1 MPAQR
6 RTHLDA
12 LAIAS
17 LLLCAALWGLN
28 QTATKV
34 AVAEIP
40 PLLQAALRSSGAA
53 VLLGAWAGVRDIP
66 LRPDAGAPSTLWP
79 GLAAGTL
86 FALEFGCIF
95 VGLQYTSASR
105 MAVLIYLAPF
115 FVALGM
121 PWIAPAERLRGGQL
135 AGLVVAFAGVA
146 IALGESFTAG
156 TQGGPRQWWGDALGV
171 AGAALWAG
179 TTLTIRAT
187 KLSAA
192 PAEQTLMYQLLVSA
206 VLLGLAGWLAGETWP
221 EHASRLAWGAL
232 AFQTVVVTFASY
244 LLWFWL
250 VRHYPATQISSF
262 TLFTP
267 IFGLAAGVGLLGE
280 PLTLRLVLAVA
291 AVSGGIALVGR
302 RPRAG

>member
-1 MPAQR
+1 MTER

-12 LAIAS
+12 LAVAS

-40 PLLQAALRSSGAA
+40 PLLQAALRSAGAA
-53 VLLGAWAGVRDIP
+53 VLLTAWAGARRID
-66 LRPDAGAPSTLWP
+66 LRPGNGTLRP
-79 GLAAGTL
+79 GLLAGLL

-95 VGLQYTSASR
+95 VGLTYTSASR
-105 MAVLIYLAPF
+105 MVVFIYLAPF

-121 PWIAPAERLRGGQL
+121 PWIAPGERLRGGQA
-135 AGLVVAFAGVA
+135 AGLGLAFAGVA
-146 IALGESFTAG
+146 LAFGESFANGGTAVP
-156 TQGGPRQWWGDALGV
+156 PRQWWGDALGV

-179 TTLTIRAT
+179 TTLTIRASR
-187 KLSAA
+187 LASAS
-192 PAEQTLMYQLLVSA
+192 AEQTLMYQLVVSA
-206 VLLGLAGWLAGETWP
+206 LLLAAGARLSGEAWP
-221 EHASRLAWGAL
+221 LHASALAWGAL
-232 AFQTVVVTFASY
+232 AFQTVIVTFASY

-262 TLFTP
+262 ILLTP

-280 PLTLRLVLAVA
+280 PLTPRLVMALA
-291 AVSGGIALVGR
+291 AVCGGIAMVTRLGR
-302 RPRAG
+302 

>member
-1 MPAQR
+1 MSAQR
-6 RTHLDA
+6 RSHLDS

-34 AVAEIP
+34 AVSEIP
-40 PLLQAALRSSGAA
+40 PLLQAGLRSTGAA
-53 VLLGAWAGVRDIP
+53 LLLGLWSAVRDIP
-66 LRPDAGAPSTLWP
+66 LRPAAGAAPTLWP
-79 GLAAGTL
+79 GVAAGAL

-105 MAVLIYLAPF
+105 MAVFIYLAPF

-121 PWIAPAERLRGGQL
+121 PWIAPGERLRGGQL
-135 AGLVVAFAGVA
+135 GGLVVAFAGVA
-146 IALGESFTAG
+146 LALGEGFSAETSVG
-156 TQGGPRQWWGDALGV
+156 LRQWWGDALGV
-171 AGAALWAG
+171 AGAVLWAG

-187 KLSAA
+187 TLSSA

-206 VLLGLAGWLAGETWP
+206 VLLGGGSWAAGESWP
-221 EHASRLAWGAL
+221 GAASALAWGAL
-232 AFQTVVVTFASY
+232 AFQTVIVTFASY

-250 VRHYPATQISSF
+250 MRHYPATQISSF

-280 PLTLRLVLAVA
+280 PLTLRLMLALA
-291 AVSGGIALVGR
+291 AVSGGIALVSR
-302 RPRAG
+302 RPRSA